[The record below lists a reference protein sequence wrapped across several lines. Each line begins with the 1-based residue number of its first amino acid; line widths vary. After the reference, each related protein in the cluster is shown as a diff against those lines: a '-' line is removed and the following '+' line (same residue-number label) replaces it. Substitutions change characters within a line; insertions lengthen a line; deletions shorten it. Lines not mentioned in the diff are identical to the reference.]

1 MIYNCCAKHLSKEY
15 WQKPSEHFKRLTSK
29 AEYSIIFIKKKRMY
43 VLRRFSFK
51 SVLIWTKREII
62 FFTVFSTLVTVLYE
76 LVNLKWLQV
85 PLAPVALIGTA
96 VAFMVGFQNNAA
108 YDRIWEAR
116 KIWGGIVNTS
126 RSFVITLKDSFYM
139 HRSEATKEEEE
150 VLRTVTYRH
159 IAWLTALRYSLRA
172 KKTWEASYEAM
183 HKKSTFTYIV
193 PEFKT
198 TLEEEIAPYLSQEEY
213 DYVMSKENKPNAI
226 ISLQSKHLR
235 ELTDHKKLWDFTLLN
250 LQQMLQDLTEQQGM
264 AERIKNFP
272 YPKQYA
278 SIGYHFVHIFMWL
291 LPMSIIPAFE
301 QTGSEIAKIS
311 PFIGEYFV
319 WLNIPF
325 TVIVIWVFNTMLRI
339 GLAGENPFEGSP
351 NDVPISNIARGITRD
366 ILQLIDEDP
375 AKIPPPF
382 ENINNIQM

>member
-1 MIYNCCAKHLSKEY
+1 
-15 WQKPSEHFKRLTSK
+15 
-29 AEYSIIFIKKKRMY
+29 MY

-51 SVLIWTKREII
+51 NVLIWTKREII
-62 FFTVFSTLVTVLYE
+62 FFTVFATIVTVLYE
-76 LVNLKWLQV
+76 LLNIKWLQV

-116 KIWGGIVNTS
+116 KVWGGIVNNS
-126 RSFVITLKDSFYM
+126 RSLIITLKDSFYM
-139 HRSEATKEEEE
+139 HRSEATKEETEA
-150 VLRTVTYRH
+150 VRIVTHRH
-159 IAWLTALRYSLRA
+159 IAWLTALRYSMRT

-183 HKKSTFTYIV
+183 HKKGPFTYNV
-193 PEFKT
+193 PEFMT
-198 TLEEEIAPYLSQEEY
+198 TLEEEMAPYLSKEEF

-235 ELTDHKKLWDFTLLN
+235 ELTDHKKLWDFSLLN
-250 LQQMLQDLTEQQGM
+250 LQQILQELTAHQGM

-291 LPMSIIPAFE
+291 LPMAIIPAFE
-301 QTGSEIAKIS
+301 VTGAEVAKVN

-351 NDVPISNIARGITRD
+351 NDVPISNISRGITRD
-366 ILQLIDEDP
+366 LLQLIDEDP
-375 AKIPPPF
+375 ANIPAPF
-382 ENINNIQM
+382 ENINNVQM

>member
-1 MIYNCCAKHLSKEY
+1 
-15 WQKPSEHFKRLTSK
+15 
-29 AEYSIIFIKKKRMY
+29 MY
-43 VLRRFSFK
+43 VQRRFSFK

-62 FFTVFSTLVTVLYE
+62 FFTIFSTLVTVLYE
-76 LVNLKWLQV
+76 LLNIKWLQV

-126 RSFVITLKDSFYM
+126 RSLVITLKDSFYM
-139 HRSEATKEEEE
+139 HRSEATKEEIEA
-150 VLRTVTYRH
+150 VKTVTHRH

-172 KKTWEASYEAM
+172 KKSWEASYEVI
-183 HKKSTFTYIV
+183 HKNAAFKYNV
-193 PEFKT
+193 PEFNS
-198 TLEEEIAPYLSQEEY
+198 TLEEEIAPYLSKEEY

-226 ISLQSKHLR
+226 ISLQSRHLR
-235 ELTDHKKLWDFTLLN
+235 QLTDQKKLWDFTLLN
-250 LQQMLQDLTEQQGM
+250 LQQMLQELTALQGK

-272 YPKQYA
+272 YPKQYG

-291 LPMSIIPAFE
+291 LPMAIIPAFE
-301 QTGSEIAKIS
+301 LTGAEVAKVNPS
-311 PFIGEYFV
+311 FGEYFV

-351 NDVPISNIARGITRD
+351 NDVPISNISRGITRD
-366 ILQLIDEDP
+366 ILQLIDENP
-375 AKIPPPF
+375 ANIPPPF
-382 ENINNIQM
+382 ENVNNVQM